1 MCHPEVPAGTPLP
14 NVRTEEVAIELAG
27 GEGMSALIAWPE
39 RTPAPAVLVIND
51 VFGRSD
57 FYEHLARRLAQAG
70 FVACDPEF
78 FFRQGALPE
87 PTREA
92 AMARRQKLDEKQALR
107 DLNTAIDSLRRRPQ
121 VDGRIGTIG
130 FCMGGTFVLN
140 LAAERADL
148 AASVSYYGFPASS
161 TSAPNDR
168 PAPLEVADRMKG
180 PLLGHWGDQDTGVGM
195 ENVEKLHARLEE
207 TGFYHDIRI
216 YPGLGHGFLKAFLE
230 DERSAGY
237 EQACASWTRTIAFY
251 REAFGKVPAA
261 V

>member
-14 NVRTEEVAIELAG
+14 NVRTEEVAIDVG
-27 GEGMSALIAWPE
+27 GGPKMSALLALPQ
-39 RTPAPAVLVIND
+39 RTPAPAVLVVND
-51 VFGRSD
+51 VFGRVA
-57 FYEHLARRLAQAG
+57 FYEHLSRRLGQAG
-70 FVACDPEF
+70 FVALNPEF
-78 FFRQGALPE
+78 FFREGPLPE
-87 PTREA
+87 QTREA
-92 AMARRQKLDEKQALR
+92 ALARRPKLNEKRTLV
-107 DLNTAIDSLRRRPQ
+107 DLGAAIDWLHRRPD
-121 VDGRIGTIG
+121 VDGKVGTIG

-140 LAAERADL
+140 LAAQRSDL
-148 AASVSYYGFPASS
+148 AATVSYYGFPASS

-180 PLLGHWGDQDTGVGM
+180 PILGHWGDQDTGVGM

-207 TGFYHDIRI
+207 TGFSHDIRI

-230 DERSAGY
+230 DERSPGY

-251 REAFGKVPAA
+251 REAFGKVPAS

>member
-1 MCHPEVPAGTPLP
+1 MKMCHPEVPAGTPLP

-27 GEGMSALIAWPE
+27 GEGMPALIAWPE

-92 AMARRQKLDEKQALR
+92 AMARRQKL
-107 DLNTAIDSLRRRPQ
+107 
-121 VDGRIGTIG
+121 
-130 FCMGGTFVLN
+130 
-140 LAAERADL
+140 
-148 AASVSYYGFPASS
+148 
-161 TSAPNDR
+161 
-168 PAPLEVADRMKG
+168 
-180 PLLGHWGDQDTGVGM
+180 
-195 ENVEKLHARLEE
+195 HARLEE